1 MNRIVQ
7 ATAMALALLALTGCV
22 TPINWQAR
30 VGVYTYNQA
39 VMDYGPPM
47 SVTRL
52 NDSSTVVE
60 WMTDRGQVV
69 VSPGPYYYGPNYYG
83 PGYYSGYPGRYY
95 YGPAWPAYSTTYFP
109 ARYLRL
115 EFGPDGK
122 LKAWKEFTK

>member
-7 ATAMALALLALTGCV
+7 ATVMTLAVMVLAGCV

-30 VGVYTYNQA
+30 VGVYSYNQA

-47 SVTRL
+47 TVTKL

-60 WMTDRGQVV
+60 WMTERSAVV
-69 VSPGPYYYGPNYYG
+69 VTPEPYYYGPYYG
-83 PGYYSGYPGRYY
+83 PGYYGHHPGPYY
-95 YGPAWPAYSTTYFP
+95 YGPAWPAYSSAYFP
-109 ARYLRL
+109 ARFLRL
-115 EFGPDGK
+115 EFDSGGK